1 MHSLLVMDRM
11 ASAARAGEHAQRE
24 QDESHRAN
32 RSSAMHNESVRDARA
47 AQQSAEHAMAWM
59 NHNRSH
65 LPSLPPAQL
74 PPPSHATTPR
84 ATPSRP
90 KHEQRPSALRGSR
103 TSKPEGFNGR
113 PRGRRATIEP
123 PFVLINSYLGHHEND
138 CFWRRIGYF

>member
-1 MHSLLVMDRM
+1 MLVMDRM

-74 PPPSHATTPR
+74 PPPAMQPHPAPPQAAPNMNSALLLSVVQELASLKALMTTPV
-84 ATPSRP
+84 AE
-90 KHEQRPSALRGSR
+90 EQ
-103 TSKPEGFNGR
+103 
-113 PRGRRATIEP
+113 
-123 PFVLINSYLGHHEND
+123 
-138 CFWRRIGYF
+138 